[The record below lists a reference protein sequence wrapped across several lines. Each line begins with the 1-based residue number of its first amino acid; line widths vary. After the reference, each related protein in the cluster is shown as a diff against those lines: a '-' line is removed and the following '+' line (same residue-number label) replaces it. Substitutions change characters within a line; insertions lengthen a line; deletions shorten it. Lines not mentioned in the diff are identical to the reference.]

1 VGPKC
6 CVCILIIQLTNNDVC
21 VTMSKGLLQKMS
33 RRRSKRSIKTRKFY
47 TAGNEAD
54 GRWVEE
60 ETTTAMSLQKEDVMQ
75 RHIQW
80 QASLQKEV
88 DEDSDATVVMKDDA
102 EEDTY
107 STSDEMH
114 EDSDATV
121 MMKDDA
127 GQNTCS
133 PSGDETKVTR
143 SEPGDDMGKCKNM
156 VRPEEEIYI

>member
-1 VGPKC
+1 
-6 CVCILIIQLTNNDVC
+6 
-21 VTMSKGLLQKMS
+21 MSKGLLQKMS

-60 ETTTAMSLQKEDVMQ
+60 ATRITKSIQKEELMQ

-80 QASLQKEV
+80 QARLQKEV
-88 DEDSDATVVMKDDA
+88 DEDSDATVVMQDDA

-133 PSGDETKVTR
+133 LNGDETKVTM

-156 VRPEEEIYI
+156 VRSEEEICI

>member
-1 VGPKC
+1 MHFRPHKTVAC
-6 CVCILIIQLTNNDVC
+6 NYMHIWVHEWRNACRILFSC
-21 VTMSKGLLQKMS
+21 
-33 RRRSKRSIKTRKFY
+33 
-47 TAGNEAD
+47 
-54 GRWVEE
+54 
-60 ETTTAMSLQKEDVMQ
+60 
-75 RHIQW
+75 
-80 QASLQKEV
+80 
-88 DEDSDATVVMKDDA
+88 DATVVMKDDA

-143 SEPGDDMGKCKNM
+143 SDPGDDMGKCKNM

>member
-1 VGPKC
+1 
-6 CVCILIIQLTNNDVC
+6 
-21 VTMSKGLLQKMS
+21 MSKGVLQKMS
-33 RRRSKRSIKTRKFY
+33 RRRSKRSIKTRNFY

-60 ETTTAMSLQKEDVMQ
+60 ERTTAMSLQKEVLMQ

-80 QASLQKEV
+80 QASVQKEV
-88 DEDSDATVVMKDDA
+88 DEDSDATEVMKDDA

-107 STSDEMH
+107 STGDKMH

-127 GQNTCS
+127 GRNTCS

>member
-1 VGPKC
+1 MQIAELWVQNDIAMAGC
-6 CVCILIIQLTNNDVC
+6 QNWVC
-21 VTMSKGLLQKMS
+21 
-33 RRRSKRSIKTRKFY
+33 
-47 TAGNEAD
+47 
-54 GRWVEE
+54 RW
-60 ETTTAMSLQKEDVMQ
+60 SLQKEELTQ

-107 STSDEMH
+107 STSDKMH
-114 EDSDATV
+114 VDSDATV

-143 SEPGDDMGKCKNM
+143 SPLAAFASALEPRTKLLKAYSKEDRNK
-156 VRPEEEIYI
+156 IWA

>member
-1 VGPKC
+1 MNPMKNGMWVQN
-6 CVCILIIQLTNNDVC
+6 VVFVVC
-21 VTMSKGLLQKMS
+21 VTMSKGVLQKMY
-33 RRRSKRSIKTRKFY
+33 RRRSKRSIKTREFY
-47 TAGNEAD
+47 TAGSEAD

-60 ETTTAMSLQKEDVMQ
+60 ETTTAMSLQKEALMQ

-88 DEDSDATVVMKDDA
+88 DEDSGATVVMKDDA

-107 STSDEMH
+107 SMSDEMH
-114 EDSDATV
+114 EDSSDATV
-121 MMKDDA
+121 VMKDDA

-143 SEPGDDMGKCKNM
+143 SEPGDDMVKCKNM

>member
-1 VGPKC
+1 
-6 CVCILIIQLTNNDVC
+6 
-21 VTMSKGLLQKMS
+21 MSKGVLQKMS
-33 RRRSKRSIKTRKFY
+33 RCRSKRSIKTRKFY

-60 ETTTAMSLQKEDVMQ
+60 ETTTAMSLQKEELMQ

-133 PSGDETKVTR
+133 PSSDETKVTR